1 MWFDLQT
8 DFYRPLWIRVSIV
21 AVCFGWAG
29 YEFFNGG
36 GLWAALFAFLGA
48 VSLQQFFLDGWPA
61 SEAPDSESD
70 TAESN
75 TAESNKTQNNTA
87 ETNDSEEK
95 Q

>member
-8 DFYRPLWIRVSIV
+8 DFYRPLWIRLSIV
-21 AVCFGWAG
+21 VVCFGWAV

-48 VSLQQFFLDGWPA
+48 VALQQFFLDGWP
-61 SEAPDSESD
+61 ESD
-70 TAESN
+70 NKKPQLKSAED
-75 TAESNKTQNNTA
+75 TDIE
-87 ETNDSEEK
+87 ND